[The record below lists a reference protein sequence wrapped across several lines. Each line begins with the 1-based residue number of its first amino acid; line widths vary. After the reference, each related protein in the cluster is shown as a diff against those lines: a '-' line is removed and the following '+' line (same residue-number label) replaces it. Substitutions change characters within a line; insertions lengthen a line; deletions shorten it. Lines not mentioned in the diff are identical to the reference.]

1 MTLTVPVLAGA
12 QSTIAGEARDATG
25 AVLPGVTVE
34 AASEALIEKV
44 RTATTDRSG
53 TYRIVDLRPGVYTV
67 TFSLPGFAI
76 FRQERVALPAEFT
89 ATVNAELKV
98 GALPPLS
105 FELPNGECLAVE
117 GPSGSGKSR
126 LLRAIADL
134 DPSPGYVYLDAI
146 ERGEMSA
153 PDWRKRVRYVATE
166 PGWWAAKIC

>member
-1 MTLTVPVLAGA
+1 MSLHIARTAFALSWLLTVPVLAGA

-89 ATVNAELKV
+89 APT
-98 GALPPLS
+98 S
-105 FELPNGECLAVE
+105 FFTRDRPR
-117 GPSGSGKSR
+117 SR
-126 LLRAIADL
+126 SR
-134 DPSPGYVYLDAI
+134 
-146 ERGEMSA
+146 
-153 PDWRKRVRYVATE
+153 
-166 PGWWAAKIC
+166 

>member
-1 MTLTVPVLAGA
+1 MSLHIARTAFALSWLLTVPVLAGA

-34 AASEALIEKV
+34 AASEALSEKV

-98 GALPPLS
+98 GALQ
-105 FELPNGECLAVE
+105 ETVTDQTCGRATGAAV
-117 GPSGSGKSR
+117 P
-126 LLRAIADL
+126 
-134 DPSPGYVYLDAI
+134 DA
-146 ERGEMSA
+146 G
-153 PDWRKRVRYVATE
+153 RVRPRSVS
-166 PGWWAAKIC
+166 AAQLHSSHRSNLAHGHADAPRHGAS